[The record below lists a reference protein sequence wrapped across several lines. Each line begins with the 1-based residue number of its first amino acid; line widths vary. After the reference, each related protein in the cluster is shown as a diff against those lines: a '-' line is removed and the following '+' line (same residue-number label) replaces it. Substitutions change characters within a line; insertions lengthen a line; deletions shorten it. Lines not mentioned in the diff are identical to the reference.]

1 MKENYIDIL
10 LKLSFSQLSDRY
22 IIKVIIKLEFNKMEE
37 IKNTNLSEE
46 ELRLILKNVMIMESF
61 QGKRIKVLET
71 FNFLISN
78 GWDRRKIYLVLL
90 DILNNDNDL
99 TEIEEDFIGDFIGE
113 LGGHFGPNNIFR
125 LQNEPIDKEELSN
138 YIYKTTRRIIPAF
151 GNDHEKLSEWIKK
164 NAML

>member
-78 GWDRRKIYLVLL
+78 GWDRRKIYLVLF
-90 DILNNDNDL
+90 DIYKNADDL
-99 TEIEEDFIGDFIGE
+99 TERQDDFIFDFLGE
-113 LGGHFGPNNIFR
+113 LRGDAGLVGLFSLPY
-125 LQNEPIDKEELSN
+125 EPLDKHEL
-138 YIYKTTRRIIPAF
+138 YKHIQKVFFA
-151 GNDHEKLSEWIKK
+151 N
-164 NAML
+164 